1 VRPAA
6 SAARRI
12 DSGHHVRYTFG
23 AMATDSRFRDAL
35 QPWAGVG
42 KKRAARLLLAVQI
55 YRRLSMARLAVAAQV
70 PLWYAAACIVS
81 SRAVA

>member
-23 AMATDSRFRDAL
+23 AMATDSRIREAL
-35 QPWAGVG
+35 RPWAGAG

-55 YRRLSMARLAVAAQV
+55 YRRLSKAR
-70 PLWYAAACIVS
+70 
-81 SRAVA
+81 RAKGKEN